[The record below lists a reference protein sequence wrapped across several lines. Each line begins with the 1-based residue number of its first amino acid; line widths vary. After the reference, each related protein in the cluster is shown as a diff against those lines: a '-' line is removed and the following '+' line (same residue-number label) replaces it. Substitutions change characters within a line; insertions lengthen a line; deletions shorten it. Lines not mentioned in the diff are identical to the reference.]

1 MTAQEILI
9 GTSVLISN
17 KTPQG
22 VFVILCYI
30 LLMILEETPK
40 RVAIFIDNSNVL
52 LTIKKLQRAGEW
64 HWNSLFC
71 PKYLSEKLV
80 GTRNIVYIG
89 FYCAPPPAFLV
100 KGDHADQNRYRMA
113 MKYYSLIEKTE
124 GVTVHYATVNG
135 TRGNLQE
142 KNLDTKLTADM
153 VGMAA
158 KNEFDTAILV
168 SNDADF
174 VSAVTTIQSLGRR
187 SEVIYFKGLCSM
199 NLRQKTDLARKAKPS
214 FFKKIDGFD
223 SGVDKYIPRAE
234 PPTLFDKK

>member
-1 MTAQEILI
+1 ML
-9 GTSVLISN
+9 S
-17 KTPQG
+17 
-22 VFVILCYI
+22 
-30 LLMILEETPK
+30 EETPK

-52 LTIKKLQRAGEW
+52 LTIKKLQKAGEW
-64 HWNSLFC
+64 HWNSLYC
-71 PKYLSEKLV
+71 PKYLAEKLAGV
-80 GTRNIVYIG
+80 NRTIVYIG
-89 FYCAPPPAFLV
+89 FYCAPPPAHLFN
-100 KGDHADQNRYRMA
+100 GDEADQNRYRTA
-113 MKYYSLIEKTE
+113 MKYYSLVEKTL

-174 VSAVTTIQSLGRR
+174 VSAVTTIQSLGKK
-187 SEVIYFKGLCSM
+187 SEVVYFKGLGSW
-199 NLRQKTDLARKAKPS
+199 NLRQKTDVARKTKPS

-223 SGVDKYIPRAE
+223 TTTDKYVPRKE
-234 PPTLFDKK
+234 QPTLFDKK